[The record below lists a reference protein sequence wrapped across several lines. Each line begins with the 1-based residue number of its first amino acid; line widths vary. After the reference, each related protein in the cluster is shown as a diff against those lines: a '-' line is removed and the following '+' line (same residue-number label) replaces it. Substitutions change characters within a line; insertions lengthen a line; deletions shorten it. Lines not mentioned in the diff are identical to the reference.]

1 MRRQRGIMRARV
13 SYLTFAA
20 LVALGLTVFQ
30 SVEIRGQVGTPVNVP
45 GIDKPVVVVLGR
57 LSGNPVWEARHY
69 YVLRGVVV
77 VPDGVTLTI
86 QAGTTVVGETATLG
100 TFLVERG
107 GRVIADGTADAPI
120 VFTSDQPIGQRRRG
134 DWGGVIINGRA
145 PINTPGGV
153 GVGEGE
159 TGLFGGNDPND
170 SSGIFRFVRVEY
182 AGIEFSPDNE
192 LNGIAF
198 QGVGRGTIVDHIQ
211 VKHNKDDGVEF
222 FGGTVDAKHLLLTS
236 IGDDSMDWVLGW
248 SGRVQYVVVQ
258 QSGDDADNGFEG
270 DNNGN
275 NNDLLPR
282 SNPQIYNATLIG
294 DPDTLEG
301 NESDD
306 GFELREGT
314 AGTIRNFIL
323 MGFKENGVDYDGASL
338 VAQAQSGALS
348 IRNGVV
354 FQTSSLAG
362 APFDSTSRPF
372 LSQVS
377 TIVQADPG
385 LTDPYNLATPNYRPS
400 GIATLAGG
408 QLAPATPPNDGFFE
422 VTTFIGALSPDP
434 AKDWTQGWT
443 NFDRN

>member
-1 MRRQRGIMRARV
+1 MKRLFSVRA
-13 SYLTFAA
+13 LAA
-20 LVALGLTVFQ
+20 LALLLVAVLQG
-30 SVEIRGQVGTPVNVP
+30 VELRGQNLPPVTVP
-45 GIDKPVVVVLGR
+45 GIDRPVVVVRGR
-57 LSGNPVWEARHY
+57 LTGSHTWEARYY
-69 YVLRGVVV
+69 YVLRGVVIV
-77 VPDGVTLTI
+77 DNGATLTI
-86 QAGTTVVGETATLG
+86 QPGTTIVGETATLG
-100 TFLVERG
+100 TFLVNRG
-107 GRVIADGTADAPI
+107 GRVIADGRADAPI
-120 VFTSDQPIGQRRRG
+120 VFTSDQPIGERRRG

-153 GVGEGE
+153 GVGEGQ
-159 TGLFGGNDPND
+159 TGLFGGDDPND
-170 SSGIFRFVRVEY
+170 SSGIFRYVRVEF

-198 QGVGRGTIVDHIQ
+198 QGVGRGTVVDFVQ

-222 FGGTVDAKHLLLTS
+222 FGGTVDAKHLLLTG

-248 SGRVQYVVVQ
+248 TGRVQYLVAQ

-282 SNPQIYNATLIG
+282 SAPQIYNATLIG
-294 DPDTLEG
+294 DPDTNEG

-314 AGTIRNFIL
+314 AGTIRNFIV
-323 MGFKENGVDYDGASL
+323 MGFKENGIDWDGASL
-338 VAQAQSGALS
+338 LAQAQSGGLS
-348 IRNGVV
+348 ISHGIV

-362 APFDSTSRPF
+362 APLDSTSRPL

-377 TIVQADPG
+377 TIRQANPG
-385 LTDPYNLATPNYRPS
+385 LADPYNLTNPNYRPA

-408 QLAPATPPNDGFFE
+408 QLAPAIPPNDGFFE

-434 AKDWTQGWT
+434 AQDWTQTGWA
-443 NFDRN
+443 NFEQR